1 MKSTDPERPRHGGDL
16 TLAQTTF
23 GRNQLIDFSANMNP
37 LGPPQAAWQALLE
50 NLPGIVNYPDPYAR
64 GLKTALADYLGVDPV
79 NLALGNGSIELIYLL
94 PRVFPFATA
103 TLPAP
108 GFSEYDYA
116 VRLAQSQCR
125 YVYLQPPDYTWD
137 LPTLG
142 KEISRGGLIFLCNPN
157 NPTGTLLS
165 RSALED
171 LLAVLP
177 QSALLVMDEA
187 FIDFVSDRQD
197 LTLVPRA
204 IKDSR
209 LLILGSLTKFFALP
223 GLRLG
228 YLAGTP
234 ERCQQLAACLPPWNI
249 NSLAQAAG
257 VAAIKDQK
265 FIQDSR
271 DYIFKS
277 RQQLFEALRV
287 IPGLNPL
294 PPTANF
300 IFCRLGPDLPNAPRL
315 VELMGRQGF
324 LLRDC
329 SNYRGLDDRCLR
341 LAVRRRQDNLAL
353 VAALQ
358 EVCSHGS

>member
-1 MKSTDPERPRHGGDL
+1 MKSFDPERPRHGGDL
-16 TLAQTTF
+16 ILAQTNF
-23 GRNQLIDFSANMNP
+23 GRGQLIDFSANMNP
-37 LGPPQAAWQALLE
+37 LGPPPVAWQALLDH
-50 NLPGIVNYPDPYAR
+50 LAGIVHYPDPYAR
-64 GLKTALADYLGVDPV
+64 ELKTALAAHLGVDPA

-94 PRVFPFATA
+94 PRVFSFASA
-103 TLPAP
+103 MLPAP

-116 VRLAQSQCR
+116 VRLTPSQCR
-125 YVYLQPPDYTWD
+125 YVYLQPPNYTWN
-137 LPTLG
+137 LPALQ
-142 KEISRGGLIFLCNPN
+142 EEVSQGGLIFLCNPN

-165 RSALED
+165 RSDLEA

-187 FIDFVSDRQD
+187 FIDFVADHQD
-197 LTLVPRA
+197 LTLVLRA
-204 IKDSR
+204 IADPR
-209 LLILGSLTKFFALP
+209 LLVLGSLTKFFALP

-234 ERCQQLAACLPPWNI
+234 ERISRLTAFLPPWNI

-257 VAAIKDQK
+257 VAALKDQK
-265 FIQDSR
+265 FIQESR
-271 DYIFKS
+271 DYIFKV

-300 IFCRLGPDLPNAPRL
+300 IFCRLGLDLPDAPRL

-341 LAVRRRQDNLAL
+341 LAVRRRKDNLAL

-358 EVCSHGS
+358 EVCTHGS